1 MSVEAENLVHL
12 KCANVDDIKENGS
25 DLTISH
31 DSGIE
36 ISEATSATLPSS
48 SPSDI
53 SHMKTTENEK
63 NVMIFNVDELH
74 NSVVGNDCSSDI
86 STPTSLSS
94 EDKDFNT
101 FEISSK
107 TDDVGNL
114 SNITN
119 YSANYQNENFNEAKI
134 INNDIPSIE
143 SNDDSLDNVKHSST
157 LTKTCISNGESNKT
171 ASTYSLN
178 EPIDQTTTNISP
190 LSRSVDNISNYDT
203 HNNEMNHLITKDL
216 DQERILSEFL
226 SQKNKVS
233 ATQKIVQD
241 NQQNTDVKYARL
253 PKEILS
259 QDLGSIV
266 KNVHGIFSSVSGS
279 LKNAYNN
286 SQRVTTKPIVKTV
299 KPVTNG
305 RIMNEIFEFTEEKS
319 VNDIAQLQS
328 ENSNLNIEPIPKS
341 DVPELEPDKN
351 DGNNEMLKLQIESLE
366 RVLFE
371 QRKEN
376 ASLRERVKQ
385 QCDELQA
392 KDHTFKDLE
401 AKVDLMCKRAEQ
413 AQREKD
419 AAVMR
424 YASTECAAIEAKRA
438 AEAATKAERAAIAER
453 ELATAKLRTA
463 REEKQRICQ
472 LYDDKCHELQN
483 SEREVTKARE
493 EFREIEGRLKW
504 TQSKLRME
512 MDACKES
519 TERVE
524 KLTQQVAELEAAK
537 EAATV
542 NATDSIRAKQLES
555 ELKESQATLIMCR
568 HEKDDLERRLTAALQ
583 QLDTCKRERDDASG
597 SLALANE
604 QIESLKESNVR
615 LEEEAAEL
623 AALRARAALADTLE
637 AQLQRET
644 ERAWAAEQA
653 LSTERAR
660 AETCLRREAAALE
673 HAARLTAAHV
683 HERARAAEHEAKA
696 QALAADNTS
705 LRETVQVLQEET
717 AKLRSA
723 LDDEMDRRNKEN
735 RVLARKVAEL
745 TEEAAEATKKL
756 EYEQG
761 ENSVLKK
768 KHASAIKEL
777 NRELNRALKRIEL
790 LEAKLPQ
797 NDANSTRTGSVS
809 SLSSIDSPHDE
820 RVQNGHTDVPDVQSY
835 SVSQP
840 EQRLLVERIVSLQRA
855 AAARA
860 ERCEF
865 LQEHCAQLTREL
877 RRKSRVLR
885 AALPALPPAALASR
899 ASDQHK
905 SEIAQLG
912 GGAMAAVWGGDP
924 GGMTLELSLEMN
936 KRLQAVLEDTLL
948 KNITLKENIDTLG
961 EEISRL
967 REQVKGNENK

>member
-1 MSVEAENLVHL
+1 MSVDAESLVNI
-12 KCANVDDIKENGS
+12 KCANVDTMKENGS
-25 DLTISH
+25 SSISH

-36 ISEATSATLPSS
+36 ISEVTSAALPSS
-48 SPSDI
+48 HSNI
-53 SHMKTTENEK
+53 SHIETTENNK
-63 NVMIFNVDELH
+63 NSTELNVDESH
-74 NSVVGNDCSSDI
+74 NDALENDGSSDI

-94 EDKDFNT
+94 EDKDFNNFDT
-101 FEISSK
+101 HSKIHDIENISDNTS
-107 TDDVGNL
+107 
-114 SNITN
+114 
-119 YSANYQNENFNEAKI
+119 YSANDHNETKVLNKEIPIVESKD
-134 INNDIPSIE
+134 DI
-143 SNDDSLDNVKHSST
+143 LDNLNDSMT
-157 LTKTCISNGESNKT
+157 LIKTCNLNSESNKT
-171 ASTYSLN
+171 ASSYSLN
-178 EPIDQTTTNISP
+178 EPNDQITTNVSH
-190 LSRSVDNISNYDT
+190 LSRSADNISNYDT
-203 HNNEMNHLITKDL
+203 HDDTNHLITKDL

-233 ATQKIVQD
+233 ATQKIVLD
-241 NQQNTDVKYARL
+241 NPQIADGKYARL

-286 SQRVTTKPIVKTV
+286 TQRVTQKPIVKTV

-305 RIMNEIFEFTEEKS
+305 RIMNEIFECAEEK
-319 VNDIAQLQS
+319 VVHDVPKLQND
-328 ENSNLNIEPIPKS
+328 NSSLNIEPVPKS
-341 DVPELEPDKN
+341 DVPEIEQEQI

-392 KDHTFKDLE
+392 KDLTFKDLE

-438 AEAATKAERAAIAER
+438 AETATKAERAAIAER

-483 SEREVTKARE
+483 SEREVAKVRE
-493 EFREIEGRLKW
+493 EFREVEGRLKW

-512 MDACKES
+512 MNAFKES
-519 TERVE
+519 AERVE
-524 KLTQQVAELEAAK
+524 KLSQQVAELEAAK
-537 EAATV
+537 EAAIL

-555 ELKESQATLIMCR
+555 DLKESQATLIMCR
-568 HEKDDLERRLTAALQ
+568 HEKDDFERRLTVALQ
-583 QLDTCKRERDDASG
+583 QLDTCKRERDEASG

-644 ERAWAAEQA
+644 ERAWTAEQA

-705 LRETVQVLQEET
+705 LRETVQVLQEE
-717 AKLRSA
+717 AGRLRSA

-745 TEEAAEATKKL
+745 TEEAAEVNKKL

-797 NDANSTRTGSVS
+797 NDANSTCRGSVS
-809 SLSSIDSPHDE
+809 SLSSVDSPHEE
-820 RVQNGHTDVPDVQSY
+820 RVQNGHEDVPNV
-835 SVSQP
+835 QP
-840 EQRLLVERIVSLQRA
+840 EPRALVERIVSLQRA
-855 AAARA
+855 AAARS

-865 LQEHCAQLTREL
+865 LQEHCAHLTREL

-885 AALPALPPAALASR
+885 AALAALPAAALASPAHER
-899 ASDQHK
+899 HK
-905 SEIAQLG
+905 SEIAQMG

-936 KRLQAVLEDTLL
+936 KRLQAVLEDTIL
-948 KNITLKENIDTLG
+948 KNITLKENMDTLG

-967 REQVKGNENK
+967 REQMKCNDKK

>member
-1 MSVEAENLVHL
+1 MSVEAESLVHL

-25 DLTISH
+25 NSTISH

-36 ISEATSATLPSS
+36 ISDATSATLPS
-48 SPSDI
+48 PHDSDI
-53 SHMKTTENEK
+53 SYIKTTENEK
-63 NVMIFNVDELH
+63 IGMVLNVDELH
-74 NSVVGNDCSSDI
+74 NSALENDGSSDV

-94 EDKDFNT
+94 EDKEFNT

-107 TDDVGNL
+107 NDDLGNL
-114 SNITN
+114 SDITN
-119 YSANYQNENFNEAKI
+119 YSATDQNDNINETK
-134 INNDIPSIE
+134 INNNEIPNIE
-143 SNDDSLDNVKHSST
+143 SKDDSLDSVKHSST
-157 LTKTCISNGESNKT
+157 LSKTCNLNSETNKT

-178 EPIDQTTTNISP
+178 EPNNETTTNLSP
-190 LSRSVDNISNYDT
+190 LSRSADNISNYDT
-203 HNNEMNHLITKDL
+203 HNHDLNHLITKDL

-241 NQQNTDVKYARL
+241 NQQMADVKYARL

-286 SQRVTTKPIVKTV
+286 TQRVAQKPIAKTV

-305 RIMNEIFEFTEEKS
+305 RIMNEIFEFSEEKS

-328 ENSNLNIEPIPKS
+328 ENSNLNIEPVPKS
-341 DVPELEPDKN
+341 DVPELEHEKN
-351 DGNNEMLKLQIESLE
+351 DSNNEMLKLQIESLE

-392 KDHTFKDLE
+392 KDQTFKDLE

-483 SEREVTKARE
+483 SEREVNKVRE

-524 KLTQQVAELEAAK
+524 KLSQQVAELEAAK

-555 ELKESQATLIMCR
+555 DLKESQATLIMCR
-568 HEKDDLERRLTAALQ
+568 HEKDDLDRRLTVALQ
-583 QLDTCKRERDDASG
+583 QLDTCKRERDEASG

-604 QIESLKESNVR
+604 QIESLKESNER

-705 LRETVQVLQEET
+705 LRETVQVLQEE
-717 AKLRSA
+717 AGKLRSA
-723 LDDEMDRRNKEN
+723 LNDEMDRRNKEN

-745 TEEAAEATKKL
+745 TEEAAEANKKL

-797 NDANSTRTGSVS
+797 NDVNSTRTGSVS

-820 RVQNGHTDVPDVQSY
+820 RVQNGHTDVPDVQ
-835 SVSQP
+835 P
-840 EQRLLVERIVSLQRA
+840 DQRLLVERIVSLQRA
-855 AAARA
+855 AAARS

-899 ASDQHK
+899 AADQHK

-967 REQVKGNENK
+967 REQAKNNENK